1 MKTGIFLS
9 VTGLGL
15 LLTACASPAQVPA
28 ASPSPQAQASAAPP
42 PAASG
47 TASSTE
53 AGAKAFSE
61 QEIEQLV
68 APIALHPD
76 ALFTQILM
84 ASTYPLEV
92 VAADRWV
99 KSNPGLKGKALEDAL
114 QTQTW
119 DPSVKS
125 LTVFPQVL
133 AMMSDKIDWTQK
145 LGDAFLA
152 QQKDVLAAAQTLRR
166 KAEAQGSLKDTEQQK
181 VVTEQ
186 VESQTVIK
194 IVPTNPE
201 VVYVPTYNPTVV
213 YGAWPYPA
221 YPPYSYYPPGYAY
234 APGAALFTFAAG
246 AAVGAALWG
255 DCNWGHGD
263 VNINT
268 NRYNSFNR
276 SNVSNRTWSHNA
288 AHRGAV
294 PYRDRGVAQQYGG
307 TRTRA
312 DAAAREQFRGRADA
326 GRGAIQRGEVSSSS
340 LGNRG
345 GVGDRNAG
353 LADRNSGVG
362 DRNSGLGDRNSGL
375 GDRNSGPGDRNS
387 GLGDR
392 NSGVGG
398 RNSGLGERSS
408 GVGNR
413 SAGAR
418 DTGMRSSSAFDAG
431 RGAQTRDFS
440 SRGSSSLSSARSS
453 GNFGG
458 GGFGGGGRGG
468 GGRGGGGRGGGRG
481 R

>member
-1 MKTGIFLS
+1 MKSGIFLS
-9 VTGLGL
+9 ATGLCL
-15 LLTACASPAQVPA
+15 LLAVCGSAPAQAPA
-28 ASPSPQAQASAAPP
+28 AGAGAEAPSAAP
-42 PAASG
+42 
-47 TASSTE
+47 
-53 AGAKAFSE
+53 GAKTFSE

-92 VAADRWV
+92 VEAERWV
-99 KSNPGLKGKALEDAL
+99 KKHKDLKGKALEDAL
-114 QTQTW
+114 QSQPW

-133 AMMSDKIDWTQK
+133 TMMSEKIDWTQK

-152 QQKDVLAAAQTLRR
+152 QQKQVLAAAQTLRN
-166 KAEAQGSLKDTEQQK
+166 KAAQQGNLKDTEQQR
-181 VVTEQ
+181 VITER
-186 VESQTVIK
+186 VETQTIIK

-246 AAVGAALWG
+246 AVVGAALWG
-255 DCNWGHGD
+255 DCNWGRGD
-263 VNINT
+263 VDVNV

-276 SNVSNRTWSHNA
+276 SNVTNRNWTHNA

-294 PYRDRGVAQQYGG
+294 PYRDRGVAQQYG
-307 TRTRA
+307 RNRSSA
-312 DAAAREQFRGRADA
+312 DAAARQQFRGRAEA
-326 GRGAIQRGEVSSSS
+326 GRGAIQRGEVTAADVGS
-340 LGNRG
+340 RG
-345 GVGDRNAG
+345 GGRAGATGSGRDGVGGRNSGVGDRNVGVSGRNSGVGDRNAG
-353 LADRNSGVG
+353 IGGRNSGVG
-362 DRNSGLGDRNSGL
+362 DRNSGIGDR
-375 GDRNSGPGDRNS
+375 
-387 GLGDR
+387 
-392 NSGVGG
+392 GG
-398 RNSGLGERSS
+398 G
-408 GVGNR
+408 
-413 SAGAR
+413 GAR

-440 SRGSSSLSSARSS
+440 SRGGASMGAARSA

-458 GGFGGGGRGG
+458 GGFRGG
-468 GGRGGGGRGGGRG
+468 GGGGRGGGRG

>member
-1 MKTGIFLS
+1 MKIGSFLS
-9 VTGLGL
+9 AMGTLATGLFL
-15 LLTACASPAQVPA
+15 LLTACGPASAQAPA
-28 ASPSPQAQASAAPP
+28 AAPAAPSSAAP
-42 PAASG
+42 
-47 TASSTE
+47 
-53 AGAKAFSE
+53 AGKAFSE

-76 ALFTQILM
+76 ALFSQILM

-92 VAADRWV
+92 VEAERWV
-99 KSNPGLKGKALEDAL
+99 KKHSDLKGKALEDAL
-114 QTQTW
+114 QSQPW

-133 AMMSDKIDWTQK
+133 AMMSEKIDWTQK

-152 QQKDVLAAAQTLRR
+152 QQKQVLAAAQTLRNR
-166 KAEAQGSLKDTEQQK
+166 AAQQGNLKDTEQQR

-255 DCNWGHGD
+255 DCNWGRGD
-263 VNINT
+263 VDVNV

-276 SNVSNRTWSHNA
+276 SNVTNRNWQHNA

-294 PYRDRGVAQQYGG
+294 PYRDRGVAQQYGR
-307 TRTRA
+307 TRTSA
-312 DAAAREQFRGRADA
+312 DAAAREQFRGRAEA
-326 GRGAIQRGEVSSSS
+326 GRGAIQRGDVTAADVGS
-340 LGNRG
+340 RG
-345 GVGDRNAG
+345 GGRAGATASGRGVGDRNAG
-353 LADRNSGVG
+353 IGDRNAGIGDRNSGIGDRNSGVG
-362 DRNSGLGDRNSGL
+362 DRNSGV
-375 GDRNSGPGDRNS
+375 
-387 GLGDR
+387 GDR
-392 NSGVGG
+392 NSGVGD
-398 RNSGLGERSS
+398 RNSGIGDRNAGSRNA
-408 GVGNR
+408 GV
-413 SAGAR
+413 R

-440 SRGSSSLSSARSS
+440 SRGGSSLSSARSA
-453 GNFGG
+453 GHFGG
-458 GGFGGGGRGG
+458 GGGGFSRGGGGGRGG
-468 GGRGGGGRGGGRG
+468 RG

>member
-1 MKTGIFLS
+1 MGRDLISPQGEHAMKTGIFLS
-9 VTGLGL
+9 ATGLCL
-15 LLTACASPAQVPA
+15 SALFLFLTACAPAPAQVPA
-28 ASPSPQAQASAAPP
+28 GSAPP
-42 PAASG
+42 PQASTAPAPTAA
-47 TASSTE
+47 TAAT
-53 AGAKAFSE
+53 GKTFSE
-61 QEIEQLV
+61 QEIEQLL

-92 VAADRWV
+92 VAAERWV
-99 KSNPGLKGKALEDAL
+99 KSNPGLKDKALEDAL
-114 QTQTW
+114 QSQTW

-133 AMMSDKIDWTQK
+133 TMMSEKIDWTQK

-152 QQKDVLAAAQTLRR
+152 QQKDVLAAAQTLRN
-166 KAEAQGSLKDTEQQK
+166 KAAAQGSLKDTEQQK

-186 VESQTVIK
+186 VESQTIIK

-213 YGAWPYPA
+213 YGAWPYPS
-221 YPPYSYYPPGYAY
+221 YPPYAYYPPGYAY

-255 DCNWGHGD
+255 NCNWGRGD
-263 VNINT
+263 VDVNV

-276 SNVSNRTWSHNA
+276 SNVSNRNWSHNA

-294 PYRDRGVAQQYGG
+294 PYRDRGVAQQYGR
-307 TRTRA
+307 TRTGA

-326 GRGAIQRGEVSSSS
+326 GRGAIQRGEVSSAN
-340 LGNRG
+340 LGDRGGGLGDRNAGVGNRNS

-353 LADRNSGVG
+353 VGNRNSGVG
-362 DRNSGLGDRNSGL
+362 DRNSGVGNRSSGVGDRNSGL
-375 GDRNSGPGDRNS
+375 GS
-387 GLGDR
+387 
-392 NSGVGG
+392 
-398 RNSGLGERSS
+398 
-408 GVGNR
+408 R
-413 SAGAR
+413 SAGGR
-418 DTGMRSSSAFDAG
+418 DTGMRSSSAFDTG

-440 SRGSSSLSSARSS
+440 SRGGSSLSSARSA

-458 GGFGGGGRGG
+458 GGFGGRGG
-468 GGRGGGGRGGGRG
+468 GGRGGRG